1 MTQLSNGQRCVV
13 GAVTLTGVSPAEQVS
28 CYLSEWGAF
37 GYKAVVLL
45 PWILLGM
52 ARPWVFVW
60 GYLFPIPNN
69 VLTVWSCFVCRM
81 LLISM
86 YKWSKLPGYFSPQT
100 LSIVMLLK
108 KIARFLLCH
117 SCFYF
122 RDKLKVLA
130 FLELLSPYVSV
141 LDACI
146 LKRIRLDDY

>member
-52 ARPWVFVW
+52 AWPWVLIW

-69 VLTVWSCFVCRM
+69 VLTVWSCFICRM

-86 YKWSKLPGYFSPQT
+86 YKWSFPLKLW
-100 LSIVMLLK
+100 SIVMLLK
-108 KIARFLLCH
+108 KFAKFLLCH

-122 RDKLKVLA
+122 GDKLKVLA